1 MDIAAL
7 SMDLSAARV
16 AQSLH
21 LSMMKESMNM
31 EELAAQTIME
41 MLPPPSNHIIDT
53 YA

>member
-16 AQSLH
+16 AQSLQ
-21 LSMMKESMNM
+21 LSMMKETMNM
-31 EELAAQTIME
+31 EELAAETIME
-41 MLPPPSNHIIDT
+41 MLPPSNHIIDT